1 VSRAISV
8 IGPETPLD
16 PQSRNSGAV
25 HGVTV
30 TESVGVGVTVIESVG
45 VGVTMSVGVGVT
57 VSVGVGVIVSVGV
70 GVGVTESVG
79 VGTTEGDGVGDG
91 GTVGGAVDGPGLD
104 GGRGVPAG
112 VIATNG
118 CGVGW
123 VVGARAKI
131 GVPLRIAEPGGRVA
145 RGEAVGTAAGAVGDG
160 VPRMG

>member
-1 VSRAISV
+1 
-8 IGPETPLD
+8 
-16 PQSRNSGAV
+16 
-25 HGVTV
+25 
-30 TESVGVGVTVIESVG
+30 
-45 VGVTMSVGVGVT
+45 
-57 VSVGVGVIVSVGV
+57 VGVIVSVGV

-91 GTVGGAVDGPGLD
+91 GAVDGPGL
-104 GGRGVPAG
+104 GAVVPAG

-131 GVPLRIAEPGGRVA
+131 GVPLGIAEPGGRVA